1 MACLLISKIL
11 NQTRATAN
19 YRNRI
24 TGASRRHAAWMRD
37 SIASWARSRAGIHLI
52 YDVFMDISRNFIY
65 GAKCS
70 ILPGFPVD
78 NVLMV
83 CGGGE
88 ADVTMVRRAPAVVT
102 PRKPAH
108 NRSHIN
114 TPSMAWRQETG
125 MADLWLES
133 LWPTIEL
140 SLVLH

>member
-1 MACLLISKIL
+1 M
-11 NQTRATAN
+11 ATAN

-24 TGASRRHAAWMRD
+24 TGASRRLAAWMRD

-52 YDVFMDISRNFIY
+52 YDIFMDISRNFIY

-114 TPSMAWRQETG
+114 TQHSIHG
-125 MADLWLES
+125 MEAGDRNGRSVSRILEADNRIV
-133 LWPTIEL
+133 TCIEK
-140 SLVLH
+140 HC